1 MHIGVRADAD
11 FSMTPESEIAP
22 EVRKTGRGWVDLSA
36 AMCALII
43 SVTSLWV
50 AVRHGHTMERM
61 ADANS
66 RLVSANSYPL
76 LQHFQSSAADLHSPD
91 YTGGK
96 RVASLNVVNSGV
108 GPAKVETLEVFWND
122 RPVRTARELLQ
133 ACCATPED
141 ASLFSSRGW
150 LGTSDLQGMML
161 RAGEMS
167 RLVVIS
173 RDGESAGLAARFDE
187 AYPKLKVRACYCSVF
202 DECWVSNLETLHP
215 QSAASCPKPEVA
227 FAPPATP

>member
-1 MHIGVRADAD
+1 MYGPIKSAD
-11 FSMTPESEIAP
+11 STMTPESEIAP
-22 EVRKTGRGWVDLSA
+22 EVRKTGRGWIDLSA

-50 AVRHGHTMERM
+50 AVRHGHTMEKM
-61 ADANS
+61 ADANA
-66 RLVSANSYPL
+66 RLVAANSYPL

-96 RVASLNVVNSGV
+96 RVASLNVANNGV
-108 GPAKVETLEVFWND
+108 GPAKIETLEVFWNG

-141 ASLFSSRGW
+141 AGLFSRRGW

-167 RLVVIS
+167 RLLVIS
-173 RDGESAGLAARFDE
+173 RDGESADLAARFNE
-187 AYPKLKVRACYCSVF
+187 IYPKLKMRACYCSVF

-227 FAPPATP
+227 FAPPAAP